1 MNAMNTFLK
10 TVLLVLLLA
19 LSAEHAFGQIV
30 DPNPPVVCESD
41 DGGDDGSYIEI
52 SGKWQSPEGEV
63 KGRLEWGDVKEWI
76 DTLLGSLGGGGNG
89 GGGETPPEGETPP
102 GEGEDPPGEGET
114 PPGEGENPPGE
125 GETPPG
131 EGEAPPGGGNEGNA
145 EESSGAPDCSTV
157 LQKLR
162 YAKVEIARSHLV
174 VTMARSSAL
183 DIVEVHLTRPVAIP
197 LRMKQYAGLRGN
209 WFIKLGT
216 YTTTRKTIRLPLAQ
230 RRL

>member
-10 TVLLVLLLA
+10 TVLLFLLLA
-19 LSAEHAFGQIV
+19 FSVEQASGQIV
-30 DPNPPVVCESD
+30 DPNPPVVC
-41 DGGDDGSYIEI
+41 DDGS
-52 SGKWQSPEGEV
+52 SGESHV
-63 KGRLEWGDVKEWI
+63 KFELEWDSPGGKVEGDVFWSDVKEWI
-76 DTLLGSLGGGGNG
+76 DTLLGFFGGGGND
-89 GGGETPPEGETPP
+89 GGGETPPDGGENPP
-102 GEGEDPPGEGET
+102 GEGETPPGEGET

-131 EGEAPPGGGNEGNA
+131 EGDAPPGGDENGGNA

-183 DIVEVHLTRPVAIP
+183 DIVEVHLTRPFAIP
-197 LRMKQYAGLRGN
+197 PRVKQQKGLKGN
-209 WFIKLGT
+209 WFIKPGT
-216 YTTTRKTIRLPLAQ
+216 YTPTRQTIRLPLVE
-230 RRL
+230 RKR